1 MNNKIKVQ
9 IYGVWDKSLEGC
21 SSGSC
26 GGCPSSGGGCPS
38 TGGCHSQT
46 KGGDE
51 GIQST
56 NKDHSCSGCGSKSSG
71 EGLTTGGLSVDQS
84 VNTTGMQYEE
94 LVIYLQDTG
103 MKSKVDIEFLDMNKI
118 NILDFDDIRVLDEM
132 GYESP
137 FTVIEGIVRYYGGI
151 SKDLIY
157 KDIQELIE

>member
-9 IYGVWDKSLEGC
+9 IYGVWDKSLGEGC

-26 GGCPSSGGGCPS
+26 GGCPSPSGGCPS
-38 TGGCHSQT
+38 QT
-46 KGGDE
+46 KGEAESIQLTSKGHGCSRCASKTSGGGDS
-51 GIQST
+51 IDQST
-56 NKDHSCSGCGSKSSG
+56 
-71 EGLTTGGLSVDQS
+71 
-84 VNTTGMQYEE
+84 NTTGMQYEE
-94 LVIYLQDTG
+94 LVHYLQDTG
-103 MKSKVDIEFLDMNKI
+103 VKSKVDIEFLDMSKI

-151 SKDLIY
+151 SKDLVF